1 MSDGTPTGEI
11 DCPAGCGDEL
21 NETITE
27 VYAHLVL
34 DCPEAENHV

>member
-1 MSDGTPTGEI
+1 MSSSQSYSEI
-11 DCPAGCGDEL
+11 DCPAGCGASL

-34 DCPEAENHV
+34 DCEEADQHE